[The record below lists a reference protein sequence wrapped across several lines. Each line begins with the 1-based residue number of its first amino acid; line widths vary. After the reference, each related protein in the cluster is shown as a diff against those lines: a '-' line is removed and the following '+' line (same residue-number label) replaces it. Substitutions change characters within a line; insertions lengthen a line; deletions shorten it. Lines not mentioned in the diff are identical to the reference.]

1 MCCFPYCQK
10 NDDALCIFNSTK
22 MSLRP
27 IAKLVTS
34 TRLVEGSGAVVYRSL
49 GIFKLRYWDP
59 ILFFDHFTVHGNK
72 GFQAHPHIGHETI
85 TYVLQGAVAHED
97 FTGAKGILYPGD
109 LQFMTA
115 GKGIVHSEMPVT
127 GKDGSPSSGLQLW
140 IDLPEDARNI
150 EPGYRD
156 MPEWE
161 SPIVNSDDGKVSV
174 RVISGKSYGVENI
187 KKLAYI
193 PVEFYHYTVKPGGKF
208 KQELRSDFNYLLYVI
223 RGNTL
228 ELNGTDKVVQ
238 HQNAL
243 LQQEGG
249 DFIAGENLSHEEEVE
264 FALIG
269 GKILDQETHN
279 LETMVSGTQR
289 GVTNGIVDYV
299 LKRNA
304 FEKLNSWES
313 LISDGVTDEMIQGP
327 LDGRLEVR
335 EARRKAYF
343 ENLKKETTP
352 VEINKDIYLEEVKKE
367 SVAA

>member
-1 MCCFPYCQK
+1 
-10 NDDALCIFNSTK
+10 

-27 IAKLVTS
+27 VAKLVTS
-34 TRLVEGSGAVVYRSL
+34 RRLIEGSGAIVYRSL

-59 ILFFDHFTVHGNK
+59 ILFFDHFIVHGNK

-85 TYVLQGAVAHED
+85 TYVLEGAVAHED

-109 LQFMTA
+109 SQFMTA

-127 GKDGSPSSGLQLW
+127 GKDGSPSSGLQIW
-140 IDLPEDARNI
+140 VDLPEDARNI
-150 EPGYRD
+150 DPNYRD
-156 MPEWE
+156 QPEWE
-161 SPIVNSDDGKVSV
+161 SPTVKSKDGKVQV
-174 RVISGKSYGVENI
+174 RVVSGKSYGVENA

-193 PVEFYHYTVKPGGKF
+193 PVDFYHFTVDAGGEF
-208 KQELRSDFNYLLYVI
+208 KQELKPDFNYFLYVI

-243 LQQEGG
+243 LKQEGG
-249 DFIAGENLSHEEEVE
+249 DFIAGKNLSKDGEQVE

-279 LETMVSGTQR
+279 LETMVAGTEENVR
-289 GVTNGIVDYV
+289 KGIVDFV
-299 LKRNA
+299 LKRKS

-313 LISDGVTDEMIQGP
+313 LISDGVTEEMIQGP
-327 LDGRLEVR
+327 LDGKLEVR

-343 ENLKKETTP
+343 QKLSKEAVENDLKKEDYL
-352 VEINKDIYLEEVKKE
+352 KDIKKEVYLKDVKKE
-367 SVAA
+367 YIVA